1 MIFWFGDMFRAG
13 IMVRDRIRIR
23 VNVRIRVSVILMF
36 MARISIR
43 ACRRQMSMK
52 TTIVRMVDWQDI
64 PYATVTLFSR
74 KPF

>member
-1 MIFWFGDMFRAG
+1 
-13 IMVRDRIRIR
+13 MVRDRDMVRIR
-23 VNVRIRVSVILMF
+23 VNVRIRISVILRT
-36 MARISIR
+36 MARIRIR

-64 PYATVTLFSR
+64 PYATVALFSR